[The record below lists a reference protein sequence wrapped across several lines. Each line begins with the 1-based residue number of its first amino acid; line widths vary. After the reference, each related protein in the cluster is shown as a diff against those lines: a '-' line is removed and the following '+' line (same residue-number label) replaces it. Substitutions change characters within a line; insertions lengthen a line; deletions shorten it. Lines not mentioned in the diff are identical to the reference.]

1 MYMRVYMSVCM
12 CTCESVCVYVSVVC
26 ECVCTCVRVCVCM
39 RVCMCMSVRMSDY
52 LCTHALHKTCQLT
65 SVCVVSSGTKAGTPQ
80 PLVQWMEV
88 TNHPGLVCC
97 MTQTSNNPVILMVKP
112 DAILVQEIR
121 VLPPK
126 AKVLLI
132 SPHCLGSLVSH
143 CHFTE

>member
-1 MYMRVYMSVCM
+1 MRVVF
-12 CTCESVCVYVSVVC
+12 
-26 ECVCTCVRVCVCM
+26 
-39 RVCMCMSVRMSDY
+39 
-52 LCTHALHKTCQLT
+52 
-65 SVCVVSSGTKAGTPQ
+65 SSGTKAGSSPQ

-126 AKVLLI
+126 AKVRAMLI
-132 SPHCLGSLVSH
+132 IGSIFATGH
-143 CHFTE
+143 RFGRTY

>member
-1 MYMRVYMSVCM
+1 MHMCM
-12 CTCESVCVYVSVVC
+12 CVHAYVRVHVCVCVCVSVCVRLHVY
-26 ECVCTCVRVCVCM
+26 
-39 RVCMCMSVRMSDY
+39 MC
-52 LCTHALHKTCQLT
+52 LHKTCQLT

-112 DAILVQEIR
+112 DTILVQEIR

-126 AKVLLI
+126 AKVPA
-132 SPHCLGSLVSH
+132 SSSH
-143 CHFTE
+143 HTA